1 MIYNS
6 LGVLTNR
13 TEIWMNTF
21 DKVKK
26 YMDDNNKRPS
36 TEDKNE
42 DIKSCGHW
50 LSIQRRNY
58 IKKIGMVNNEDIQ
71 KLWLNFINDDKY
83 KKYFVSNIQIWLNN
97 LNDIKNHIIKNGK
110 PSKHDKNEEIKR
122 RGCN

>member
-1 MIYNS
+1 
-6 LGVLTNR
+6 
-13 TEIWMNTF
+13 
-21 DKVKK
+21 
-26 YMDDNNKRPS
+26 
-36 TEDKNE
+36 
-42 DIKSCGHW
+42 